1 MSQTR
6 TIKID
11 VDAKDGISQVDDLK
25 QGVKDTSKAASDSK
39 GSFSKMTG
47 GVKGLSVAFKALGIG
62 LIVTAFTK
70 LKNIFSGN
78 IETARKFER
87 INAQLGAAFDVVR
100 DAVEPLFMSL
110 SKLFTDPLG
119 SLQKF
124 AEAIQQNLINRVK
137 GLVDTFG
144 ALGKVIKGVFT
155 KDLDLL
161 KEGVNDAKD
170 GFIQLNTGLDKA
182 QRSKLADTFK
192 GITKEIKEET
202 QAMGR
207 LTEVLQNV
215 RDRERDM
222 LTVRAKANKIIA
234 ESRLLAED
242 EALSMEERLV
252 ALKAAVAEEQR
263 VANIELKI
271 QEDKVNA
278 LQEIIDLGKS
288 SEEDMQNLAS
298 ERARLTELETASILK
313 QKRVV
318 TEIVTFEKQIETERK
333 KIASDKQK
341 RAEAEALAKQ
351 LGLEFDNQL
360 TTAEINNLIKVEQ
373 KRQELA
379 AKKEETDTAMFE
391 KELEDFAA
399 KSLTKEE
406 LEIQTATDKYNKL
419 LAIADQY
426 GLDSVTLTNNYEE
439 QIKGIRKKFSDNE
452 LAITK
457 AKVDADKALRVT
469 AAKDIL
475 NSVAQLAGEG
485 TATAKAAALA
495 GILIDT
501 AKGVSGAISAG
512 AALPFPLN
520 LGAIA
525 TGVASVMAGIVNAK
539 AVLKKV
545 PGGGG
550 GGGDTSI
557 SVPTNTGGGGA
568 SGGSTTPASG
578 FGPQV
583 PNMQAI
589 GSNVAG
595 EEFGGA
601 TQAYVVESDISN
613 AQALQQELDLKSTL

>member
-1 MSQTR
+1 MSQKR

-25 QGVKDTSKAASDSK
+25 KGVKDTSKAASDSK

-47 GVKGLSVAFKALGIG
+47 GVKGLGVAFKALGIG
-62 LIVTAFTK
+62 LIVAAFTK
-70 LKNIFSGN
+70 LKDIFSGN

-144 ALGKVIKGVFT
+144 ALGTVIKGVFT
-155 KDLDLL
+155 RDMDLL
-161 KEGVNDAKD
+161 KQGVNDAKD

-182 QRSKLADTFK
+182 QRSKLADTFR
-192 GITKEIKEET
+192 GITNEINEET
-202 QAMGR
+202 RAMGR

-215 RDRERDM
+215 RDREREM
-222 LTVRAKANKIIA
+222 LTVRANANKIIA

-242 EALSMEERLV
+242 ESLSMEERLV
-252 ALKAAVAEEQR
+252 ALRAAVAEEQR
-263 VANIELKI
+263 VADIELKI

-288 SEEDMQNLAS
+288 SEEDMQNLAA

-333 KIASDKQK
+333 KIAVDKQK
-341 RAEAEALAKQ
+341 RAEAETLARE
-351 LGLEFDNQL
+351 LGLEFDNQM

-373 KRQELA
+373 KKQELA
-379 AKKEETDTAMFE
+379 AKQEETDTALFE

-426 GLDSVTLTNNYEE
+426 GLDSVTLTNNYEQ
-439 QIKGIRKKFSDNE
+439 QIKGIRKKFSNEE

-469 AAKDIL
+469 AAQDIL
-475 NSVAQLAGEG
+475 SSIAQLAGEG
-485 TATAKAAALA
+485 TAAAKAAALA

-525 TGVASVMAGIVNAK
+525 TGVASVMAGIVNAN

-545 PGGGG
+545 PGGGDG
-550 GGGDTSI
+550 PDANV
-557 SVPTNTGGGGA
+557 SVPSDSGGGGGA

-613 AQALQQELDLKSTL
+613 AQALQQELDLQATL